1 MNILLINWMDIGN
14 PSSGGA
20 EVHLQEIFSR
30 IAYKEKVTLLCSGWD
45 GCDPENIQNGIRILR
60 TGSRPTFNWNV
71 PFYYKRHLAKEKFD
85 IIVEGINKV
94 PFFTLLFTGKTPFVI
109 IPHLFGPDIFKET
122 NIILGSYVYLM
133 ERPIPFVYRN
143 STFEVISES
152 TRENLI
158 MRGISPE
165 KIHVI
170 YCGMDHNTYFLDESV
185 KKFDKPTVLFVG
197 RLKRYK
203 GVDIL
208 IRTMA
213 HVIKNVPDA
222 ELVIIGSGDYESRL
236 RKLAATCGVEKHCR
250 FEGYLPTEKKVDF
263 MRRSHL
269 IVNPSPREGW
279 GLNNI
284 EANACGTAVV
294 ASDAPGLRDSVRA
307 GETGLLFPYGDEHA
321 LTKNIIQILSDDKLR
336 THLEQ
341 GAVKWALRFQ
351 WDEAAEQTHRLLKE
365 FLITR

>member
-1 MNILLINWMDIGN
+1 MNILLINWMDLRN
-14 PSSGGA
+14 PLSGGA
-20 EVHLQEIFSR
+20 EIHIQEIFSR
-30 IAYKEKVTLLCSGWD
+30 IACNAKVTLLCSGWD
-45 GCDPENIQNGIRILR
+45 GCKPEDTQNGIRILR
-60 TGSRPTFNWNV
+60 TGSRPTFNLHV
-71 PFYYKRHLAKEKFD
+71 PIYYKRHLAKEKFD

-94 PFFTLLFTGKTPFVI
+94 PFFTPLFTGKIPFVI

-122 NIILGSYVYLM
+122 NIVLGSYVYLM
-133 ERPIPFVYRN
+133 EKPIPFIYRK
-143 STFEVISES
+143 SIFEVISES
-152 TRENLI
+152 TRDDLI
-158 MRGISPE
+158 KRGIPPE
-165 KIHVI
+165 KIHII

-203 GVDIL
+203 GVNIL
-208 IRTMA
+208 IRAMSQ
-213 HVIKNVPDA
+213 VIKRIPDA
-222 ELVIIGSGDYESRL
+222 ELIIIGSGDYEPRL
-236 RKLAATCGVEKHCR
+236 RKLALTSGVEKHCR
-250 FEGYLPTEKKVDF
+250 FEGYLPTEQKVYF

-294 ASDAPGLRDSVRA
+294 ASDAPGLRDSVRS
-307 GETGLLFPYGDEHA
+307 GETGLLFPYGNEYA
-321 LTKNIIQILSDDKLR
+321 LAEKIIQILSDIKLR
-336 THLEQ
+336 AHFEQ
-341 GAVKWALRFQ
+341 NAVKWALRFQ